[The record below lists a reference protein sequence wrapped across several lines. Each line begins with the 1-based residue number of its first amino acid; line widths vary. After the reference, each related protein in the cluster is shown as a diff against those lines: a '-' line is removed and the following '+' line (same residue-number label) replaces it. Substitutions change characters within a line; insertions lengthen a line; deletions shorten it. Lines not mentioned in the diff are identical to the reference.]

1 MTSLLWPCDL
11 CKAPT
16 FFLSSVLLSNKGEK
30 AVGGCL
36 WGENVGVVGR
46 RDGLGGE
53 RMGQGGWRREEEGRK
68 REEKGRRGGGE
79 EEGGEGSK
87 EERE

>member
-1 MTSLLWPCDL
+1 MTSLLWSCDL
-11 CKAPT
+11 YKAPT

-53 RMGQGGWRREEEGRK
+53 RIRQGGWRRG
-68 REEKGRRGGGE
+68 GGGE
-79 EEGGEGSK
+79 EEEEEGEGSK

>member
-1 MTSLLWPCDL
+1 MTSLLWSCDL
-11 CKAPT
+11 YKAPT

-36 WGENVGVVGR
+36 WGENVGGVGR
-46 RDGLGGE
+46 REGRGGE
-53 RMGQGGWRREEEGRK
+53 RIRQGGWRRG
-68 REEKGRRGGGE
+68 GGGE
-79 EEGGEGSK
+79 EEEEEGEGSK